1 MTAEVVPRQAAERPS
16 ARKSALAC
24 EPTGTA
30 MGVPLGA
37 VKVTLIA
44 TPRFI
49 RCDLRATAIAVD
61 GRYAAGYR
69 PPAVLVVAG
78 RNGIKVGQPIWEDGG
93 GAVQEAKVTFA
104 PGGLYG
110 DHRCREFWSAHC
122 LSLYPHFSLPQ
133 RHLRMTAG
141 SIAAPSRTAPANG
154 AVATTIARATRAHH
168 RRRAVG

>member
-1 MTAEVVPRQAAERPS
+1 MTIVTAEVVPRQAAERPS

-49 RCDLRATAIAVD
+49 RCDLRATAVAVD

-69 PPAVLVVAG
+69 PP
-78 RNGIKVGQPIWEDGG
+78 R
-93 GAVQEAKVTFA
+93 
-104 PGGLYG
+104 
-110 DHRCREFWSAHC
+110 RCW
-122 LSLYPHFSLPQ
+122 L
-133 RHLRMTAG
+133 
-141 SIAAPSRTAPANG
+141 
-154 AVATTIARATRAHH
+154 
-168 RRRAVG
+168 